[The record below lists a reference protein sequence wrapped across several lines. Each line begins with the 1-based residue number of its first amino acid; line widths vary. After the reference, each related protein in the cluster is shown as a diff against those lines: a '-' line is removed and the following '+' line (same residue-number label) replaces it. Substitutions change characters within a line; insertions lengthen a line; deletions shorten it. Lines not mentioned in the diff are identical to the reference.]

1 MLPPGSV
8 VPIFPGQHVIVVF
21 LLQLKAGHEELVLEE
36 FSSVLELSRKEA
48 GCVLFDLYRL
58 ADDPARLFVHEVWE
72 SRDAFE
78 AHAST
83 LHTSRFR
90 AAVNSYLERPIER
103 FEVLDID

>member
-1 MLPPGSV
+1 M
-8 VPIFPGQHVIVVF
+8 VF
-21 LLQLKAGHEELVLEE
+21 LLQLKVGHEELVLEE
-36 FSSVLELSRKEA
+36 FRPVLELSRKEA
-48 GCVLFDLYRL
+48 CCVLFDLYRL

-90 AAVNSYLERPIER
+90 TAVNSYLERPIER
-103 FEVLDID
+103 FEVLEVE